1 MARKFLYILLS
12 FLCLVINSSYG
23 KYVEGEINTLED
35 WEFITR
41 FCFLSAKGTLRFT
54 FEYPITYGPQHILLY
69 YDTPDQWDAVYKSD
83 KNCTER
89 KAVMNPSNNQ
99 IITLDTT
106 SGCKVQTIDGIQKY
120 NCTDER
126 RFIAARERWWYIAVA
141 HCRPLTPVGISL
153 KYKIHMTNGAEDD
166 YLHREYS
173 ADEFYILPI
182 DIAFLIAYVILSILS
197 IICAVLLRNRQLWHT
212 TYKMYMVSV
221 FLWTFYLFLMSVGY
235 GIYGND
241 GLEWKLRST
250 KYAARAFES
259 VSIMIFLLMLILIGK
274 GYTITRGKLS
284 MASTVKISVF
294 MTLYTIVYI
303 VIFVWE
309 AIIFDP
315 GLVLYLYESPPGY
328 ALIAMRIIGFIWFCY
343 AIFFTL
349 KHYPEKGTFYYPL
362 FVFYTLWFWA
372 GPIVI
377 VVAMTSIAL
386 WTREKTVTGVE
397 NFVAFCGHVFFLIL
411 TRPSAANKNFP
422 YHVRTTQIGIL
433 QNVPHQLGTGAPDTD
448 GGSFGGGG
456 GAYAVSNPMQ
466 GSSSGPDL
474 TGLFVT
480 SQTKSDKQR
489 EAETSLNN
497 GAMSNGTRDPPPD
510 YTSFP
515 IATAPPPSYEDM
527 FRARP
532 SISE

>member
-1 MARKFLYILLS
+1 MARTLFCAL
-12 FLCLVINSSYG
+12 FTVLCLVITSSHG
-23 KYVEGEINTLED
+23 KYVEGEINTLQD

-83 KNCTER
+83 KNCSQR
-89 KAVMNPSNNQ
+89 MAVMNPANNQ
-99 IITLDTT
+99 IITLDTNQ
-106 SGCKVQTIDGIQKY
+106 CKIQTIDGMQKY

-126 RFIAARERWWYIAVA
+126 RFIAARERWWYIAAA
-141 HCRPLTPVGISL
+141 HCRPLTPIGINL

-182 DIAFLIAYVILSILS
+182 DIAFLIAYVVLCILS
-197 IICAVLLRNRQLWHT
+197 IICAVFLRNRQLWHT

-259 VSIMIFLLMLILIGK
+259 ISIMIFLLMLILIGK

-294 MTLYTIVYI
+294 MTLYAIVYVI
-303 VIFVWE
+303 IFVWE

-328 ALIAMRIIGFIWFCY
+328 ALIAMRIIGFVWFCY

-349 KHYPEKGTFYYPL
+349 KHYPEKGSFYYPL

-372 GPIVI
+372 GPLMIVI
-377 VVAMTSIAL
+377 ATYAIAL
-386 WTREKTVTGVE
+386 WSREKTVVGVE
-397 NFVAFCGHVFFLIL
+397 NFVALCGHIYFMVL

-433 QNVPHQLGTGAPDTD
+433 QNVPHQMGSGAPDANDTSY
-448 GGSFGGGG
+448 GGH
-456 GAYAVSNPMQ
+456 AYAVSNPMQ

-474 TGLFVT
+474 TSLFVT
-480 SQTKSDKQR
+480 SQTKSDKER
-489 EAETSLNN
+489 ESETSLSYNN
-497 GAMSNGTRDPPPD
+497 NSNGTDLPPE
-510 YTSFP
+510 YNSFP
-515 IATAPPPSYEDM
+515 IASAPPPSYQDM